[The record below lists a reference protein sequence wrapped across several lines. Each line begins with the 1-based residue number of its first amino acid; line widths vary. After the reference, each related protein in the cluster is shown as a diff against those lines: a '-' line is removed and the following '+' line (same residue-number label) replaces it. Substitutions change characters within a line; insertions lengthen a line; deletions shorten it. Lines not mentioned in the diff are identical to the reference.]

1 MKLRVAG
8 TLKESVVDGP
18 GIRFVIFAQGCPRFC
33 EGCHN
38 PHTHD
43 PLGGELVT
51 LDQLMAEIRDAKY
64 IKGVT
69 ISGGEP
75 FLQAKAF
82 AQLAQK
88 VRYLGKDVVTFTG
101 YTWEELIQQQPQDK
115 DWRALLE
122 VTDYL
127 IDGPFILAQ
136 RDLFLPF
143 RGSRNQRVIDVHKS
157 LDQGKVIEAKWG
169 QLPETKVNV

>member
-1 MKLRVAG
+1 MELRLAG

-38 PHTHD
+38 PHTLD
-43 PLGGELVT
+43 PLGGESVA
-51 LDQLMAEIRDAKY
+51 LDKLINDISAAKY

-82 AQLAQK
+82 AQLAHAVK
-88 VRYLGKDVVTFTG
+88 GLGKDVVTFTG
-101 YTWEELIQQQPQDK
+101 YTWEEITQQYPRCK
-115 DWRALLE
+115 DWQALLK
-122 VTDYL
+122 VTDFL
-127 IDGPFILAQ
+127 IDGPFILAE

-157 LDQGKVIEAKWG
+157 LAQGKVIEADWG
-169 QLPETKVNV
+169 QLPEA